1 MRLLYDLVY
10 LLITLIYLPRY
21 LFKGKFHA
29 GFQSRLGILP
39 AGLKFD
45 RPIWLHAVS
54 VGETLALKG
63 LLKVLRDTYPT
74 KSFVISTVTP
84 TGNKIARDLAADK
97 DIVIYL
103 PLDFSF
109 IVKKV
114 VGRINPQV
122 FILAE
127 AEIWPNLISCIH
139 KKGIPIIMVNGRISE
154 KSFRRYSI
162 IKPLIRR
169 LLAKVKLFCVRTDSD
184 SQRLIGLGVAKEKVH
199 ITGNMKFDNLPA
211 LNLHIER
218 EAKLLSLQENERL
231 LVAGCTHPGEE
242 EIVLGVYKKLKG
254 EFKELRL
261 LLAPRHP
268 KRAGELARLCKDFGF
283 PSVMTSSLAKEV
295 DAGELSKTVVILDT
309 LGQLV
314 VFYALADL
322 VFVGGSF
329 VKKGGHNV
337 IEPASL
343 NKPVIFGPIMYN
355 FHDIAE
361 LLVKNNAA
369 IQALSKQK
377 LLEALQRL
385 LKDPKEAQR
394 LADTARQIVL
404 NQRGATERTIRLI
417 EESL

>member
-1 MRLLYDLVY
+1 MRLLYDLIY
-10 LLITLIYLPRY
+10 LFITLIYLPRY

-45 RPIWLHAVS
+45 HPVWLHAVS

-63 LLKVLRDTYPT
+63 LLKVLRDTYST

-122 FILAE
+122 FLLAE
-127 AEIWPNLISCIH
+127 AEIWPNLLSCIH

-169 LLAKVKLFCVRTDSD
+169 LLAKVKLFCVRTASD

-199 ITGNMKFDNLPA
+199 VTGNMKFDNIPA
-211 LNLHIER
+211 LNLHIDR
-218 EAKLLSLQENERL
+218 EAGLLALKEDERL

-242 EIVLGVYKKLKG
+242 EIILRVYKRLK
-254 EFKELRL
+254 EQFSELRL

-268 KRAGELARLCKDFGF
+268 KRAGELENLCKSLGF
-283 PSVMTSSLAKEV
+283 APIKTSCLAELADQK
-295 DAGELSKTVVILDT
+295 ELSKSVFILDT
-309 LGQLV
+309 LGQLTT
-314 VFYALADL
+314 FYALADL

-329 VKKGGHNV
+329 VNKGGHNI

-343 NKPVIFGPIMYN
+343 SKPVIFGPIMYN

-361 LLVKNNAA
+361 LLTNNNAA
-369 IQALSKQK
+369 VQVRSEQDLAEGLKK
-377 LLEALQRL
+377 LLQ
-385 LKDPKEAQR
+385 DPKEAER
-394 LADTARQIVL
+394 LGNTAREIVL
-404 NQRGATERTIRLI
+404 KQRGATLRTIQLI
-417 EESL
+417 KEVL

>member
-21 LFKGKFHA
+21 LFKGKFHE
-29 GFQSRLGILP
+29 GFSLRLGILP
-39 AGLKFD
+39 ANLKFD

-63 LLKVLRDTYPT
+63 LLTELKNIYPT

-84 TGNKIARDLAADK
+84 TGNKIAKGLVGEK
-97 DIVIYL
+97 DTVIYL

-109 IVKKV
+109 IVEKTV
-114 VGRINPQV
+114 RRVNPQA

-139 KKGIPIIMVNGRISE
+139 RKGIPIIMVNGRISE

-162 IKPLIRR
+162 IKPLIRK
-169 LLAKVKLFCVRTDSD
+169 LLAKVKLFCVRTDTD
-184 SQRLIGLGVAKEKVH
+184 GQRLIGLDVAKEKVR

-211 LNLHIER
+211 LNLHIDR
-218 EAKLLSLQENERL
+218 EARLLAIKEDERL

-242 EIVLGVYKKLKG
+242 EIILEVYKRLK
-254 EFKELRL
+254 ERFSQLRL

-268 KRAGELARLCKDFGF
+268 KRAEELGNLCKSLGFAPVKTSCIAELANQQ
-283 PSVMTSSLAKEV
+283 
-295 DAGELSKTVVILDT
+295 ELSKSVFILDT
-309 LGQLV
+309 LGQLTT
-314 VFYALADL
+314 FYALADL

-329 VKKGGHNV
+329 VKKGGHNI

-343 NKPVIFGPIMYN
+343 SKPVIFGPIMYN

-361 LLVKNNAA
+361 LLTKNNAA
-369 IQALSKQK
+369 IQVTSEQDLLEGLEK
-377 LLEALQRL
+377 LLQN
-385 LKDPKEAQR
+385 PKEAER
-394 LADTARQIVL
+394 LGNAARDIVL
-404 NQRGATERTIRLI
+404 KQRGATLRTIQLI
-417 EESL
+417 KEVF